1 MKQFVTVFGQF
12 CKIASLDQATFG
24 KVKRSLVVK
33 EWKTILLAP
42 KQKHHDNQNVA
53 ISPHC

>member
-1 MKQFVTVFGQF
+1 MSERNMKQFVTVFGQF

-33 EWKTILLAP
+33 E
-42 KQKHHDNQNVA
+42 
-53 ISPHC
+53 